1 MGSAAG
7 GQGDDLMQVVMKLV
21 QLNGGPKGPVA
32 KCQQG
37 GLLGKRCWSRTRPF
51 DRLRANGAG
60 RPQGERGDSSRP
72 KSLGMRAHAAAAKP
86 GSVATQHQMKK
97 LV

>member
-7 GQGDDLMQVVMKLV
+7 GQGGDLMQVVMKLE
-21 QLNGGPKGPVA
+21 QQNGGPKGLVA

-60 RPQGERGDSSRP
+60 RPQGKRSG
-72 KSLGMRAHAAAAKP
+72 AAS
-86 GSVATQHQMKK
+86 GRTG
-97 LV
+97 